1 MTELFLDVRISV
13 IPTNIC
19 YVATLLLY
27 GRHCASHAHA
37 LGTHLHLE
45 AECLHWFLLLEEKGW
60 AEKLMTLTSHRQI
73 WGCVLSVS
81 KALKYE

>member
-45 AECLHWFLLLEEKGW
+45 AECTSLVSFVGGKG
-60 AEKLMTLTSHRQI
+60 M
-73 WGCVLSVS
+73 G
-81 KALKYE
+81 